1 MIASQQNFIYSFQ
14 MNYPSMFINNILS
27 NDVYVCQSWEYLGT
41 MGVSSRKGVIS
52 AIYKK
57 DDKEDIAI
65 YKPISLILRYNNIS
79 TFKY

>member
-1 MIASQQNFIYSFQ
+1 
-14 MNYPSMFINNILS
+14 MNYLSMFINNILY
-27 NDVYVCQSWEYLGT
+27 NDVYVCQSWENLGS
-41 MGVSSRKGVIS
+41 MGVSSRTGVIS

-65 YKPISLILRYNNIS
+65 YKPISLILRCNNIS